1 MTSGFDDLQI
11 WTLDLSDALV
21 GTYPQDPQT
30 GGWALSPFWT
40 CPEYAPLVALWGIHR
55 QCASGDMPHMISQ
68 DLRPVE
74 SWIPG
79 ISISGSHGSGFTSSP
94 NLTIC
99 ELLVISRL
107 WLSPI
112 PIPSIPS
119 CPQAGTTT
127 RILRPLHSGIRD
139 VGHPGVWARCAA
151 LCSWIPLSETS
162 GSQISG
168 PRILTSRDLVI
179 SDLTIS

>member
-1 MTSGFDDLQI
+1 MTSKSGP
-11 WTLDLSDALV
+11 LDLSDALV

-30 GGWALSPFWT
+30 GGLALSPFWT

-55 QCASGDMPHMISQ
+55 QCASGDMPYMISQ
-68 DLRPVE
+68 DLRPSE

-79 ISISGSHGSGFTSSP
+79 TRSLDLMGRDSHHLP
-94 NLTIC
+94 DLTIC

-119 CPQAGTTT
+119 CAQAGTTT
-127 RILRPLHSGIRD
+127 RILRPVHSGIRD

-151 LCSWIPLSETS
+151 LCSWLPLSETS
-162 GSQISG
+162 GSRTSQISG
-168 PRILTSRDLVI
+168 PRILASRDLVI